1 MNQFMLS
8 YMQSQWKQQK
18 LNGENSIQ
26 QKFKKLILLPVIDL
40 TFILFRIVELGK

>member
-26 QKFKKLILLPVIDL
+26 QKFKKIILPVIDL
-40 TFILFRIVELGK
+40 TFILFRILELGK